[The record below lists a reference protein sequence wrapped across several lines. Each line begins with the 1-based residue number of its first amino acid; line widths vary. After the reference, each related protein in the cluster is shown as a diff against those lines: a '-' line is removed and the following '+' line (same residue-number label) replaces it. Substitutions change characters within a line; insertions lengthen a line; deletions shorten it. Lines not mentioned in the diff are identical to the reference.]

1 MTMFLKSVLRVFGI
15 SQTSYGRTSG
25 GNRTF
30 HRVGALLWTRW
41 WVSRLKLWVV
51 GRPGGGQ
58 GMAWETAA
66 NLIDLMG
73 LLLLSVHTRSA
84 RFCQL
89 WMWTERGMYVGD
101 VVSGY
106 KVSILGNIEN

>member
-1 MTMFLKSVLRVFGI
+1 MKFCFEFYLVSLSGSRKVMTMFLKSVLRVFGI

-41 WVSRLKLWVV
+41 WVSRLKLWVA

-73 LLLLSVHTRSA
+73 PLLLSVHCTYTKRKILST
-84 RFCQL
+84 L
-89 WMWTERGMYVGD
+89 D
-101 VVSGY
+101 VD
-106 KVSILGNIEN
+106 